1 MSMLRKDGNFPST
14 SCATSQEAQ
23 ESSFA
28 GQSPV
33 SALKVTLLSSE
44 WRSTKG
50 GLSTINR
57 ELAIQLAKH
66 SNVEVSMYLPQCSEE
81 DKRAA
86 AAHNVCI
93 IEAKEKPG
101 YDPIDWLATIPREHQ
116 MDFVIGHGIHL
127 GRQVP
132 LIKEV
137 HQECKWIQVVHT
149 DPEELGMF
157 KNCPDSIAQGEKKHQ
172 AEVKLC
178 ELADQVV
185 AIGPKLAEAFS
196 SYLRSCGKDQDVL
209 DLTPGIF
216 SEFASVPQAAEERR
230 IFRVLVFGSGDS
242 EDFYL
247 KGCDIAACAVA
258 ELCKLEPHRFKL
270 VFVGAPKGEEKK
282 VKELLL
288 KEGIAPSQLVVRSY
302 KEREEL
308 GAQFCEADLT
318 IMPSRSEGFG
328 LAALEALSAGV
339 PVRVSSNSGFGDAL
353 KKLSFGW
360 TCIVNSED
368 ASEWAKAARTILGIE
383 RKLRLGEA
391 LKIRESY
398 AEKYHWEGECGRLV
412 ERMLYIMQDTSTARD
427 QASAVNLGEQG
438 PSSVSES
445 VSYSDAT
452 TIHDIVDDAV
462 SSGRENVIQGER
474 ARTHPLTTTE
484 GREELNAGIP
494 EISPERQFADKQGKR
509 PAFAHHS
516 SSPPGK
522 KQRRDT
528 DTIRVFN
535 DNSVVVKLL
544 RAEYNR
550 RAQFNPLLWD
560 DAVKLPLENVYTRL
574 KIVSRWKPGSD
585 TDEVN
590 PCDIFG
596 VLKKG
601 DDPMILI
608 EGSPGIGKTTFCLK
622 LAYDWANQSSVASFP
637 EFELVLL
644 LKCRDIDGELT
655 EAITEQLFPKDM
667 SKHAGE
673 ELLRFME
680 DIPNQEK
687 VLIVLDGLD
696 ELPEKSRPQV
706 DLFLRRRILSFCY
719 VLTTTRQ
726 EKGIEARKQFAFDI
740 VLKIEGFTEGDSF
753 EYIKRHFKNVGPG
766 HSSKGEKLIEEIK
779 DNELL
784 RDLQKNPLHLL
795 LLCVVY
801 QDHKG
806 KLPSSRTDL
815 YQVIVVSLLR
825 RYCARHNVK
834 ASKEDMG
841 LEKQFKRDIRCL
853 GELAWNCLLS
863 DRHSFF
869 EEELEELERRN
880 EKLVARRLGFVY
892 KEESLKV
899 LKHQHEY
906 CFLHK
911 SFQEYLAASYVAR
924 KLRRNKLN
932 VFEHLSFDAVVNK
945 FPQVFIFVCGILRER
960 AHILF
965 AQIGEKLKS
974 DWDWHECSEAEAK
987 FFIDSWSES
996 GNAEGMANTLFSFI
1010 PFPRFARLF
1019 RHASA
1024 YDFTD
1029 EELNL
1034 LRVLLFCRTFS
1045 EVRTPDEIHLEIP
1058 FSRPL
1063 LGSKI
1068 IVRDLAYLPN
1078 LKSLDFSRCD
1088 MDVEL
1093 AHELFQSLPDFA
1105 SLTEL
1110 ELTRL
1115 PYATDWEIVAE
1126 ALRASKTLEKV
1137 TFSLCGERG
1146 DGWARALGAGLCAD
1160 TPLSFVNLTICDPM
1174 SETAL
1179 QALENLL
1186 LNKSL
1191 SSVSLVVKGDM
1202 SYSLAVILSK
1212 ALAGETAVKSLELRD
1227 LTLSFCCAN
1236 LIERGIVKN
1245 NSLSNFECRLRG
1257 ELPDNWQA
1265 IVENLNAQ
1273 LAEKSSV
1280 IFEVY
1285 PNSFSPV
1292 TAIQLRDVSPYGID
1306 YGPLEPEE
1314 SVTLNVWGELIVDD
1328 AEALYD
1334 VLLLGCHMTLNIHG
1348 KLTDDFLQCLARAV
1362 DHDEEEPLCSVTIN
1376 TWDQLTN
1383 EGRAIFKELELDK
1396 NPAVTLNVCELQ
1408 EKPFCP
1414 ITINTWGQL
1423 SNEGKAIFKKNPAVT
1438 LNVCEK
1444 HVPSDKSDDNEIE
1457 SIDDPE
1463 SLIALF
1469 VEAEN
1474 TGKENLTVTIN
1485 VQSDDSSY
1493 DYIADSTCDDS
1504 DDSTGRSWIDI
1515 LHLGCGRNCSLNS
1528 LSLTINNFRPW
1539 STRLSL
1545 TLIDCLE
1552 GCSSLK
1558 SLILTLNEYHGWKD
1572 NYASRLRKGLG
1583 RNTSLISLTLTLNI
1597 YRIIRREDDDW
1608 YDAIYGPITSVDSF
1622 TLTVSNC
1629 TGSDSWGLNIDP
1641 LLSDFKSLT
1650 TLNVTLNRCGDF
1662 VDEGLPDLLVE
1673 AIKTN
1678 SLRTLRLKFNDL
1690 SYEDFYIYGK
1700 SFSEWVVKVVNSP
1713 SPKVIEL
1720 SFTRYGVV
1728 GSSLQ
1733 TLKWEKQ

>member
-1 MSMLRKDGNFPST
+1 M
-14 SCATSQEAQ
+14 
-23 ESSFA
+23 
-28 GQSPV
+28 
-33 SALKVTLLSSE
+33 
-44 WRSTKG
+44 
-50 GLSTINR
+50 
-57 ELAIQLAKH
+57 
-66 SNVEVSMYLPQCSEE
+66 
-81 DKRAA
+81 
-86 AAHNVCI
+86 
-93 IEAKEKPG
+93 
-101 YDPIDWLATIPREHQ
+101 
-116 MDFVIGHGIHL
+116 
-127 GRQVP
+127 
-132 LIKEV
+132 
-137 HQECKWIQVVHT
+137 
-149 DPEELGMF
+149 
-157 KNCPDSIAQGEKKHQ
+157 
-172 AEVKLC
+172 
-178 ELADQVV
+178 
-185 AIGPKLAEAFS
+185 
-196 SYLRSCGKDQDVL
+196 
-209 DLTPGIF
+209 
-216 SEFASVPQAAEERR
+216 
-230 IFRVLVFGSGDS
+230 
-242 EDFYL
+242 
-247 KGCDIAACAVA
+247 
-258 ELCKLEPHRFKL
+258 
-270 VFVGAPKGEEKK
+270 
-282 VKELLL
+282 
-288 KEGIAPSQLVVRSY
+288 
-302 KEREEL
+302 
-308 GAQFCEADLT
+308 
-318 IMPSRSEGFG
+318 
-328 LAALEALSAGV
+328 
-339 PVRVSSNSGFGDAL
+339 
-353 KKLSFGW
+353 
-360 TCIVNSED
+360 
-368 ASEWAKAARTILGIE
+368 
-383 RKLRLGEA
+383 
-391 LKIRESY
+391 
-398 AEKYHWEGECGRLV
+398 
-412 ERMLYIMQDTSTARD
+412 
-427 QASAVNLGEQG
+427 
-438 PSSVSES
+438 
-445 VSYSDAT
+445 
-452 TIHDIVDDAV
+452 
-462 SSGRENVIQGER
+462 
-474 ARTHPLTTTE
+474 
-484 GREELNAGIP
+484 
-494 EISPERQFADKQGKR
+494 
-509 PAFAHHS
+509 
-516 SSPPGK
+516 
-522 KQRRDT
+522 
-528 DTIRVFN
+528 
-535 DNSVVVKLL
+535 KLL
-544 RAEYNR
+544 RAEYSR

-590 PCDIFG
+590 QRDIFG

-644 LKCRDIDGELT
+644 LKCRDIDGDLT
-655 EAITEQLFPKDM
+655 EAITEQLLPNDI
-667 SKHAGE
+667 SKGIRKTFF
-673 ELLRFME
+673 RFLN
-680 DIPNQEK
+680 DIHNQERI
-687 VLIVLDGLD
+687 LIILDGFD

-753 EYIKRHFKNVGPG
+753 EYIRRHFKNVGQG
-766 HSSKGEKLIEEIK
+766 QSSKGEKLIEEIK
-779 DNELL
+779 DNKLL

-801 QDHKG
+801 QDHEG
-806 KLPSSRTDL
+806 KLPSSRINL
-815 YQVIVVSLLR
+815 YQVIVVCLLR

-834 ASKEDMG
+834 AGKEDMD
-841 LEKQFKRDIRCL
+841 LEKQFKRDVLCL
-853 GELAWNCLLS
+853 GELAWNCLLN
-863 DRHSFF
+863 DCHSFF
-869 EEELEELERRN
+869 EKELEELERRN
-880 EKLVARRLGFVY
+880 DKLVARRLGFVY

-899 LKHQHEY
+899 LKPQHEY

-945 FPQVFIFVCGILRER
+945 FPQVFVFVCGILRER
-960 AHILF
+960 ARILF
-965 AQIGEKLKS
+965 AQIGEKLKNA
-974 DWDWHECSEAEAK
+974 WNWFKCNKAAAN

-1010 PFPRFARLF
+1010 PLPRFARLF

-1024 YDFTD
+1024 YDVTHD
-1029 EELNL
+1029 ELNL
-1034 LRVLLFCRTFS
+1034 LRVLLFCRTFA

-1063 LGSKI
+1063 LGSSI

-1126 ALRASKTLEKV
+1126 ALRASKALKKV

-1146 DGWARALGAGLCAD
+1146 EGWARALDAGLCAD
-1160 TPLSFVNLTICDPM
+1160 TPLSSVDLTISGQM

-1191 SSVSLVVKGDM
+1191 ISVSLVVKGDM
-1202 SYSLAVILSK
+1202 SHSLAVILSK

-1245 NSLSNFECRLRG
+1245 NSLSNLVVSLRG

-1280 IFEVY
+1280 TFEIY
-1285 PNSFSPV
+1285 PNPFSLV
-1292 TAIQLRDVSPYGID
+1292 TAIQLNDVLPGGI
-1306 YGPLEPEE
+1306 YNMLFEHEE
-1314 SVTLNVWGELIVDD
+1314 SITLNVWGELTVEG
-1328 AEALYD
+1328 AEALRNF
-1334 VLLLGCHMTLNIHG
+1334 LINELTLNIHG
-1348 KLTDDFLQCLARAV
+1348 KLTDNFLQCLARHV
-1362 DHDEEEPLCSVTIN
+1362 DEEEPFGPITIN

-1383 EGRAIFKELELDK
+1383 EGKALFKELELDK
-1396 NPAVTLNVCELQ
+1396 NPDVTLNVCD
-1408 EKPFCP
+1408 
-1414 ITINTWGQL
+1414 
-1423 SNEGKAIFKKNPAVT
+1423 
-1438 LNVCEK
+1438 K
-1444 HVPSDKSDDNEIE
+1444 HVPSDESDDNEIE
-1457 SIDDPE
+1457 STDDPE

-1469 VEAEN
+1469 EEAEN

-1485 VQSDDSSY
+1485 VQSDSSSY
-1493 DYIADSTCDDS
+1493 DYIDDSTCDDSDDSTCDDS

-1558 SLILTLNEYHGWKD
+1558 SLNLTLNEYHGWED

-1597 YRIIRREDDDW
+1597 YRIILTEDDDW
-1608 YDAIYGPITSVDSF
+1608 DDIYGPITSVDSF

-1629 TGSDSWGLNIDP
+1629 TGNDSWGLNIDP

-1650 TLNVTLNRCGDF
+1650 TLNVTLNRFGGF
-1662 VDEGLPDLLVE
+1662 VVEGLPDSLVE
-1673 AIKTN
+1673 EMKTN
-1678 SLRTLRLKFNDL
+1678 PLRTLRLKFND
-1690 SYEDFYIYGK
+1690 SMYEGFFNYID
-1700 SFSEWVVKVVNSP
+1700 SISEWLVNSP
-1713 SPKVIEL
+1713 SLKVIEL
-1720 SFTRYGVV
+1720 SFSRYGVV
-1728 GSSLQ
+1728 GSSLH
-1733 TLKWEKQ
+1733 TYKLEKQ